1 MIKYGTAAPAVA
13 LAASLVLAAG
23 PARADDYLS
32 PTHERVRLSL
42 GAEFLS
48 NTTNLRL
55 DSSTGLEGT
64 PVNAENDLGLEK
76 SSVEPKFQA
85 MVRVGER
92 HRLRFDYFTLDRTG
106 QATITGS
113 PIIFRDVILQV
124 GDPVQ
129 TTMSLRSLGISYEYS
144 FIHRERFELA
154 ATIGISDTDLSA
166 RAHVSTATRHVN
178 QTEDQAGPFPTVGLD
193 GTYVVSKRF
202 YFDARLQY
210 FKAAIDH
217 IDGTVSFYEL
227 AGFYRFRPNVAF
239 ALGYTAAKAD
249 IASRQASS
257 GGFFDIESKGP
268 EFFVRIAF

>member
-1 MIKYGTAAPAVA
+1 MIKNGTAAPTVA
-13 LAASLVLAAG
+13 LAASLLLAANLT
-23 PARADDYLS
+23 RADDYLS

-48 NTTNLRL
+48 TTTNLRL

-64 PVNAENDLGLEK
+64 PINAENDLGLEK
-76 SSVEPKFQA
+76 SSIEPKFQA

-106 QATITGS
+106 QTTITGS
-113 PIIFRDVILQV
+113 PIVFRDVILQV

-144 FIHRERFELA
+144 FIHRETFELA
-154 ATIGISDTDLSA
+154 ATFGINDTDLSA
-166 RAHVSTATRHVN
+166 RAHVATEFRHVN
-178 QTEDQAGPFPTVGLD
+178 QTEDQAGPLPTLGLD

-202 YFDARLQY
+202 YFDARAQY
-210 FKAAIDH
+210 FKLAVDH
-217 IDGTVSFYEL
+217 IDGSVSFYEL
-227 AGFYRFRPNVAF
+227 AGLYRLRPNVAF

-249 IASRQASS
+249 IVSRQTTT
-257 GGFFDIESKGP
+257 GGFFDLNSKGP